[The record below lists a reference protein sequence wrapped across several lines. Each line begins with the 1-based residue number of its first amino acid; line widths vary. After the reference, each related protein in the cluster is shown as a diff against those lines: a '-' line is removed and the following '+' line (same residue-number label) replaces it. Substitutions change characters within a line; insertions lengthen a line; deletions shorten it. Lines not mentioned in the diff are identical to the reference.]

1 MPRPGPRCPHPH
13 HRQNNAQQNKPS
25 WHCDLSST
33 GARSELSLV
42 VFVTA
47 TPISTGTQ
55 ACGLGDTPPGALH
68 LVLLLGA
75 SVLLWMGRG
84 GEGRGGQELSFCFFS
99 PSLPP
104 LPPPPLSPVS
114 GTPCAPLGR
123 TSMVFVLWAVSF
135 VTCACSPPP
144 LRCSAAREQ
153 GAVCFV
159 HCRVPSTELGS
170 WQALGIGL
178 LDEGILSFI
187 RSFILSNP
195 HRAATAELTP
205 QTTFIA
211 EETAAQV
218 IGRQGAELVQVPGPV
233 NGRVGPGWRV
243 AVLQRWM

>member
-1 MPRPGPRCPHPH
+1 MPSRTSPAGTATCHL
-13 HRQNNAQQNKPS
+13 QVQEASSPS
-25 WHCDLSST
+25 WCLSQRHPSALAHKPVGWVT
-33 GARSELSLV
+33 LRLAPCTSSSCWAPLS
-42 VFVTA
+42 F
-47 TPISTGTQ
+47 
-55 ACGLGDTPPGALH
+55 CG
-68 LVLLLGA
+68 
-75 SVLLWMGRG
+75 WG
-84 GEGRGGQELSFCFFS
+84 GEGREGQEPSFCLFS

-153 GAVCFV
+153 GAVRFV

-218 IGRQGAELVQVPGPV
+218 IGRQGAELAQVHGPV